1 MSLAEIDVIFFLQK
15 ILTIRYLS
23 QNEIKRYV
31 VKKIT
36 GKDFWCWILFS
47 SSTTNDS
54 VAWAV
59 MKTDISEEQLSSKAS
74 ITPQVNLLFNN
85 VDSKTEQQPSQS
97 LIYDPIEKTRKYKE
111 CLWLCPFFNSIN
123 CNFYRLWFTYL

>member
-1 MSLAEIDVIFFLQK
+1 
-15 ILTIRYLS
+15 
-23 QNEIKRYV
+23 
-31 VKKIT
+31 
-36 GKDFWCWILFS
+36 
-47 SSTTNDS
+47 
-54 VAWAV
+54 

-111 CLWLCPFFNSIN
+111 CLGLCPFFNSIN
-123 CNFYRLWFTYL
+123 CNFYRL